1 MGKKIVDEYVSHCV
15 PSIIKKLVKCY
26 EYYRSLVNN
35 MFNKDPE
42 FALALQRAFITIM
55 SMRHVTSPEYT
66 DDIGVY
72 HAQQVYGAEVQLSQE
87 FAELLSSKDDDDMVL
102 EKLEPLV
109 ALFAHCSERDAYIA
123 LHTEFL
129 GRRLLLNKSVSIS
142 RERQIMQRLQ
152 DCFDTC
158 TIGNTRAVVD
168 APLTELLL
176 LLHPTLL
183 AQLSTAS
190 TGSACSACS
199 ACSALYLCL
208 CCVQICWITT
218 AGPLALSTWEICL
231 MT

>member
-1 MGKKIVDEYVSHCV
+1 MVRFRWGRTIVDEYVSHCV
-15 PSIIKKLVKCY
+15 PSIIKKLAKCY

-35 MFNKDPE
+35 MFSEDPE

-72 HAQQVYGAEVQLSQE
+72 HAQQVDGAEVQLSQE

-102 EKLEPLV
+102 EKLKPLV

-129 GRRLLLNKSVSIS
+129 GRRLLLNKSVSIC

-158 TIGNTRAVVD
+158 TIGNTRAAVD

-176 LLHPTLL
+176 LLHPTLNSL
-183 AQLSTAS
+183 LPRLS
-190 TGSACSACS
+190 CR
-199 ACSALYLCL
+199 
-208 CCVQICWITT
+208 
-218 AGPLALSTWEICL
+218 LALLALLFTFAFAVCRSAGLLRPDHWFFL
-231 MT
+231 LGRYV